1 MINIF
6 YYLIIFFIGLCI
18 GSFLNCV
25 IWRLFTKENFLI
37 SRSYCPKCRQILS
50 WQDLIPVLSFIILK
64 GKCRYCREKI
74 SYQYPLLEIATG
86 LLFVLIFYFQTC
98 FFNEFCFQNIVNLL
112 YLWIISCF
120 LIIIFTYDLKHFII
134 PNQVI
139 YPAIVIAFFY
149 QLFNLWNFKPLLFPV
164 FSAVFA
170 SAFFFS
176 IVLISQGKWMGMG
189 DVKLAFLMGLLLGFP
204 QILLAL
210 FLAFLIGAIIGLS
223 LIMLKKK
230 TLKSEVPFGPFLII
244 GTFIAMFW
252 GEKIINLY
260 LKYVFI

>member
-1 MINIF
+1 
-6 YYLIIFFIGLCI
+6 
-18 GSFLNCV
+18 
-25 IWRLFTKENFLI
+25 
-37 SRSYCPKCRQILS
+37 
-50 WQDLIPVLSFIILK
+50 
-64 GKCRYCREKI
+64 
-74 SYQYPLLEIATG
+74 
-86 LLFVLIFYFQTC
+86 
-98 FFNEFCFQNIVNLL
+98 
-112 YLWIISCF
+112 
-120 LIIIFTYDLKHFII
+120 
-134 PNQVI
+134 
-139 YPAIVIAFFY
+139 
-149 QLFNLWNFKPLLFPV
+149 
-164 FSAVFA
+164 
-170 SAFFFS
+170 
-176 IVLISQGKWMGMG
+176 MGMG